1 MPKTY
6 ICRKIR
12 SPPFCT
18 VLTADTTAY
27 IKITKHSTQ
36 KLSTTRK
43 RWTAWEHPDR
53 TSIIMKIRCVSCQM
67 SELHLNSFEN
77 DYWYL
82 LIYSINFTWVLYIR
96 DEQKHTFKTVV
107 REKYYIILIPEIH
120 VYWRKARPLC
130 TILSH

>member
-27 IKITKHSTQ
+27 IKTLYTKVVNNQ
-36 KLSTTRK
+36 K
-43 RWTAWEHPDR
+43 AVNWEHPDS

-82 LIYSINFTWVLYIR
+82 LVYSINFTWVLYIR
-96 DEQKHTFKTVV
+96 DEQKHTFKTAV

-120 VYWRKARPLC
+120 VY
-130 TILSH
+130 

>member
-1 MPKTY
+1 MPETY

-12 SPPFCT
+12 STPLCT

-27 IKITKHSTQ
+27 IKTLYTKVVNNQ
-36 KLSTTRK
+36 K
-43 RWTAWEHPDR
+43 AVNWEHPDS

-82 LIYSINFTWVLYIR
+82 LVYSINFTWVLYIR
-96 DEQKHTFKTVV
+96 DEQKHTFKTAV

-120 VYWRKARPLC
+120 VY
-130 TILSH
+130 